1 MLKKILGMKPT
12 PTEDGAYEPSPTALK
27 LATQNKTDYD
37 DSEYRLRYQGNK
49 KVLMVCTEEQF
60 MTMKNGKKFSTG
72 NHPVEMFVP
81 LLHLQKA
88 GFDVD
93 IATPTGQPVQIEQW
107 AMPEKDEAVK
117 SIYDDYRSQLD
128 QPLSLHNFVSHKMA
142 KSNDYLAVFFPGG
155 HGAML
160 GLPQNEDVGQLIEW
174 VTKKDLFV
182 FAICHGPAALL
193 AADKTGR
200 KKDFVYKGYKM
211 AAFPDSVDSKTPTV
225 GYLPGPM
232 PWKFGKKL
240 KKLGVKV
247 VNKKADNT
255 CQKDRK
261 LITAASPLAAND
273 FGKLITKALLKNSL

>member
-12 PTEDGAYEPSPTALK
+12 PTEDGAYTPSPTALK
-27 LATQNKTDYD
+27 LATQDKTDYD
-37 DSEYRLRYQGNK
+37 NNEYSLRYQGDK
-49 KVLMVCTEEQF
+49 RVLMLCTEEQF

-88 GFDVD
+88 GFEVD
-93 IATPTGQPVQIEQW
+93 IATPTGKPVQIEQW
-107 AMPEKDEAVK
+107 AMPDKDEAVK
-117 SIYDDYRSQLD
+117 AIYEDYRPKLE
-128 QPLSLHNFVSHKMA
+128 QPLSLHNFVNDKMA
-142 KSNDYLAVFFPGG
+142 KTDEYLAVFIPGG

-160 GLPQNEDVGQLIEW
+160 GLPQNEDVGQLINW
-174 VTKKDLFV
+174 ANKKDLFM

-211 AAFPDSVDSKTPTV
+211 AVFPDSVDSKTPKV

-240 KKLGVKV
+240 KNLGVKL
-247 VNKKADNT
+247 VNKKADDT
-255 CQKDRK
+255 CQKDSK

-273 FGKLITKALLKNSL
+273 FCKLITKALLKNSL